1 MSVNSCIAYA
11 AFSTSLTG
19 LSSATKLSIDEGM
32 CGRSTVRQPVRR
44 GSSASMPLL
53 NENKISTDGA
63 ILLANAIRANTGT
76 MLRDLKLNDN
86 KIGPD
91 AEADLAAMLSTDK
104 LTALSLR
111 GNGLIGEELATGLK
125 SNENF
130 VFLDAWPYDSNRTTL
145 KTVVIKI
152 KMHD

>member
-1 MSVNSCIAYA
+1 
-11 AFSTSLTG
+11 
-19 LSSATKLSIDEGM
+19 
-32 CGRSTVRQPVRR
+32 
-44 GSSASMPLL
+44 
-53 NENKISTDGA
+53 
-63 ILLANAIRANTGT
+63 

-86 KIGPD
+86 EIGPD

-130 VFLDAWPYDSNRTTL
+130 VFLDEWPYDSNRTTL

-152 KMHD
+152 KMHG